1 MDNFPEFFQQS
12 PRKQGTPPENLARA
26 GSTGCTVPAM
36 HTAQLEAAP
45 EGDEMKHPELA
56 DIAKLLSDGS
66 LAAECCRHLAEVCP
80 VCGER
85 LAQVEALMQ
94 RFGHWDAETVVR
106 EGPPAAGLLE
116 SLLAKGRS
124 AKGWSSLVT
133 KNAEYQ
139 TWGVAWV
146 ALERARELLAAGAS
160 GKQSR
165 DLALLAAAIA
175 AYLGA
180 SYHPDSVADL
190 KALAHATAAAA
201 WPAGKGS
208 FDRLRQVAA
217 AVTALDQ
224 GTGDPAVARE
234 VMRLLSRVVHEPAAS
249 TPSNGETA
257 PTSR

>member
-1 MDNFPEFFQQS
+1 
-12 PRKQGTPPENLARA
+12 
-26 GSTGCTVPAM
+26 M
-36 HTAQLEAAP
+36 HIAQLEGAP
-45 EGDEMKHPELA
+45 EGGEMKHLELA
-56 DIAKLLSDGS
+56 EIAKLLSDGS
-66 LAAECCRHLAEVCP
+66 LSAESCRHLAEACT

-106 EGPPAAGLLE
+106 EGPPAAGLLD
-116 SLLAKGRS
+116 SLLAQGRN
-124 AKGWSSLVT
+124 AKGWSSLMK
-133 KNAEYQ
+133 KNADYQ

-146 ALERARELLAAGAS
+146 ALERARGRLTAGVP
-160 GKQSR
+160 GKQTR

-175 AYLGA
+175 AHLGA

-208 FDRLRQVAA
+208 FERLRQAA
-217 AVTALDQ
+217 AALTALDQ
-224 GTGDPAVARE
+224 GTGDPAVARK
-234 VMRLLSRVVHEPAAS
+234 VMRLLSRIVHETVVPAP
-249 TPSNGETA
+249 TDGETA